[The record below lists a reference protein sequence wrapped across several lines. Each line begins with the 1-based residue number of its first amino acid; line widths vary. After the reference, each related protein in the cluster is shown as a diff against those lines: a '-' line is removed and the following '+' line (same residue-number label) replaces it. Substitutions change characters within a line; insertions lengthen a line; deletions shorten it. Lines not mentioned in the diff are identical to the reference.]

1 MGGRPSRTRP
11 ASRRQSD
18 DRRALPHA
26 GAEGQNGGRRRGE
39 AKRRDKLMSEG
50 LEELDLW
57 LADQLRQ
64 GLANGVDRR
73 PRQLTDFAG
82 RMVDAQVPG
91 VAGRLRRIAGEIGS
105 LSGAESIE
113 RTVEEFGGLHLLI
126 RAWQRRD
133 SLPEDLA
140 ATVRS
145 HLGLTVRADDVL
157 ATPGVADTWAVVA
170 SRVVVEG
177 RLTSQRTWLHGRSS
191 GRWALLLAFATG
203 SARASSPAHPG
214 TEVEATV
221 HFYPGR
227 GQLRVALPDG
237 DLRAAPLTDWDPP
250 VLTARRAREAWRDAV
265 ARDPW
270 IEAFP
275 AVVRGRLSRTD
286 ARGCALADETGM
298 IPLADAP
305 GPDDGPPDIGGG
317 DLLMMSADTD
327 EPTVAGE
334 MTARGLVPLGLVEAG
349 GVRRL

>member
-1 MGGRPSRTRP
+1 M
-11 ASRRQSD
+11 
-18 DRRALPHA
+18 
-26 GAEGQNGGRRRGE
+26 
-39 AKRRDKLMSEG
+39 
-50 LEELDLW
+50 
-57 LADQLRQ
+57 
-64 GLANGVDRR
+64 
-73 PRQLTDFAG
+73 
-82 RMVDAQVPG
+82 
-91 VAGRLRRIAGEIGS
+91 
-105 LSGAESIE
+105 
-113 RTVEEFGGLHLLI
+113 
-126 RAWQRRD
+126 
-133 SLPEDLA
+133 
-140 ATVRS
+140 
-145 HLGLTVRADDVL
+145 TVRADDVL

-286 ARGCALADETGM
+286 ARGCALTDETGM